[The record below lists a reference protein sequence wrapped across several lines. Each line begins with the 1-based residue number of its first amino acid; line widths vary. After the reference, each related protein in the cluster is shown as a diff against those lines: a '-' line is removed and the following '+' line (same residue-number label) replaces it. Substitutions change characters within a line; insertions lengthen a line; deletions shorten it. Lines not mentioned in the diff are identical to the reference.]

1 MGDARVRD
9 ESAREKEPR
18 EEESR
23 EKEPRE
29 FYMCIDLKSFF
40 ASVECVE
47 RGLDPMTTRLVVAD
61 SERGRGTICLA
72 VTPAM
77 KALGVKNRCR
87 VYEIPDN
94 IEYIKAEP
102 RMQKYIDYSA
112 MIYGVYLDYIC
123 PDDIHVYSIDE
134 VFIYATPYLKLY
146 NMTCRELACEIMKS
160 VYKKTGIRATCGI
173 GTNMYLCKIALDI
186 EAKHALDFIG
196 ELDEESYRERLW
208 GHRPLTDFW
217 RIGPR
222 TAARLAKY
230 GVYTMRDIAH
240 FDRELLY
247 SWFGIDAE
255 LLIDHAWGR
264 ESTRM
269 EDIKSYRTRSRSLS
283 SGQVLMR
290 DYERDEAR
298 VVCTEMT
305 EALCLDL
312 VRESLVCESVSLFIL
327 YSDGENGSGSVRLP
341 YRASAEHIIV
351 PAVLR
356 IYDRI
361 ADEGGI
367 RRINISFGNVSIE
380 DGVQYS
386 LFDDVEAIEHDRVIQ
401 NTMIDI
407 KKKYGLNAIL
417 KGINYTDAS
426 NARERNMQ
434 IGGHKSGGK
443 GTYADGKDR

>member
-1 MGDARVRD
+1 MSRVSDATEQRD
-9 ESAREKEPR
+9 A
-18 EEESR
+18 
-23 EKEPRE
+23 
-29 FYMCIDLKSFF
+29 YMCIDLKSFF

-77 KALGVKNRCR
+77 KAMGVRNRCR

-94 IEYIKAEP
+94 IDYIKAEP

-112 MIYGVYLDYIC
+112 KIYGVYLDYIC

-196 ELDEESYRERLW
+196 ELDEESYRKRLW
-208 GHRPLTDFW
+208 NHRPLTDFW

-222 TAARLAKY
+222 TAQRLAKY
-230 GVYTMRDIAH
+230 GIYTMQNITQVDE
-240 FDRELLY
+240 ELLY

-269 EDIKSYRTRSRSLS
+269 EDIKSYKTRSRSLS

-290 DYERDEAR
+290 DYTREEAR

-312 VRESLVCESVSLFIL
+312 VRESLVCENVSLYIL
-327 YSDGENGSGSVRLP
+327 YSSGESDGGSARLP

-351 PAVLR
+351 SAMQR

-361 ADEGGI
+361 AADEGI
-367 RRINISFGNVSIE
+367 RRVNISFGNVSIE

-386 LFDDVEAIEHDRVIQ
+386 LFDDVEALEHDRAIQ
-401 NTMIDI
+401 NTLIDI

-434 IGGHKSGGK
+434 IGGHKSGNK
-443 GTYADGKDR
+443 TAHPNAENR

>member
-1 MGDARVRD
+1 MVDRIEQTD
-9 ESAREKEPR
+9 W
-18 EEESR
+18 
-23 EKEPRE
+23 
-29 FYMCIDLKSFF
+29 YMCIDLKSFF

-87 VYEIPDN
+87 VYEIPDS
-94 IEYIKAEP
+94 IDYIKAEP

-112 MIYGVYLDYIC
+112 MIYGIYLDFVC

-146 NMTCRELACEIMKS
+146 DMTCRELACEIMKS

-173 GTNMYLCKIALDI
+173 GSNMYLCKIALDI

-196 ELDEESYRERLW
+196 ELDEESYQKRLW
-208 GHRPLTDFW
+208 KHRPLTDFW

-222 TAARLAKY
+222 TAQRLAKY
-230 GVYTMRDIAH
+230 GIYTMQDITRVNE
-240 FDRELLY
+240 DLLY
-247 SWFGIDAE
+247 SWFGVDAE
-255 LLIDHAWGR
+255 LLIEHAWGR
-264 ESTRM
+264 ESARM
-269 EDIKSYRTRSRSLS
+269 EDIKNYKTRTRSLS

-290 DYERDEAR
+290 DYTREEAR

-312 VRESLVCESVSLFIL
+312 VRESLVCENVSLYIL
-327 YSDGENGSGSVRLP
+327 YSSGESDGGSVRLP

-351 PAVLR
+351 SAMQR

-361 ADEGGI
+361 AADEGI
-367 RRINISFGNVSIE
+367 RRVNISFGNVSIE

-386 LFDDVEAIEHDRVIQ
+386 LFDDVEALEHDRAIQ

-434 IGGHKSGGK
+434 IGGHKSGNK
-443 GTYADGKDR
+443 TARPDAEDR